1 MAQTNSG
8 TSKGLGQTLSDFY
21 AANGVGGFYR
31 GISANIMR
39 ACVLNATKM
48 GVYDIAKGVVT
59 ESTGWERKDLRTTFC
74 SAMVSGLAMT
84 CTVSPFDRVRTALMN
99 QGDKQL
105 YTGFVDCATQLAKK
119 DGPLSFWRGFVP
131 MWARFAPTAT
141 IQLVTIETLYGMC
154 GLKSI

>member
-1 MAQTNSG
+1 MT
-8 TSKGLGQTLSDFY
+8 DFH
-21 AANGVGGFYR
+21 AKNGFGGFYR

-99 QGDKQL
+99 QGDQKL
-105 YTGFVDCATQLAKK
+105 YTGFVDCAKQLAAR
-119 DGPLSFWRGFVP
+119 DGPLSFWRGFIP

-141 IQLVTIETLYGMC
+141 IQLVTIEALYGMC